1 MIRFKRL
8 ERRATGRIILFRK
21 SHIVV
26 VMVTYFIPRILIFSK
41 PWVLLSHNIILFRV
55 AHISKRKN
63 HELAILYRAKYF
75 YIIYVLCFYCKYSI
89 IIPFI
94 VQNSWTLSVV
104 QRMCVPFSWHNID
117 RCSTIEVF
125 DLLRR
130 NSK

>member
-1 MIRFKRL
+1 MMRMIRFKRL

-63 HELAILYRAKYF
+63 HELAIPHRTKYF
-75 YIIYVLCFYCKYSI
+75 YIT
-89 IIPFI
+89 I
-94 VQNSWTLSVV
+94 VQLYVSIYHTL
-104 QRMCVPFSWHNID
+104 H
-117 RCSTIEVF
+117 CSKQLDAFCRTEDVCTVF
-125 DLLRR
+125 VAQYRLMFYD
-130 NSK
+130 